1 MANRVLLQPT
11 GMKVS
16 RPGVDVL
23 TAGDAD
29 LLFSSDASQT
39 PVHMKGT
46 VTFSSSSIQSVNYGK
61 TFANMPMIMFLV
73 PLGDGYTQSIYINDF
88 IIAASPSN
96 AAAWVRVGSTN
107 FSYYGP
113 SAGGTVFRY
122 IIWDLDL

>member
-61 TFANMPMIMFLV
+61 TFSNMPMIMFLV
-73 PLGDGYTQSIYINDF
+73 PVGTYNQAVYINDF
-88 IIAASPSN
+88 IIASSPSN
-96 AAAWVRVGSTN
+96 AAAWVRVGSSD